1 MPADMLTSWT
11 NRFLKHLEHERR
23 LSPRTVE
30 NYHRDL
36 LKIQQYCTDRHIDH
50 WPALDIHHVRA
61 LVAGLHRQ
69 GLHGRTIAR
78 LLSALRSLFRYLLRE
93 GEVTHNP
100 AEGVSAPKAK
110 RPLPKV
116 LDVDQV
122 DRLLDIRGKEPLTL
136 RDRAMMEL
144 MYSSGLRLAELAG
157 LNLNDVDLR
166 DALVTVTGKGSK
178 TRVLPVGKQALASIN
193 DWLRVREGLARP
205 DESAL
210 FTNRNGGRLAR
221 RSIEARMRQWGLRQG
236 LDAKVHPHR
245 LRHSFASHML
255 ESSQDLRA
263 VQELLGHADIGTT
276 QIYTHLDFQ
285 HLAQVYDSAH
295 PRAKRK
301 RRS

>member
-1 MPADMLTSWT
+1 MPADILTSWT
-11 NRFLKHLEHERR
+11 HRFLKHLEHERR
-23 LSPRTVE
+23 LSARTVE
-30 NYHRDL
+30 NYQRDL
-36 LKIQQYCTDRHIDH
+36 QRISLYCADRQINS
-50 WPALDIHHVRA
+50 WSELDIHQVRA
-61 LVAGLHRQ
+61 LVATLHRQ
-69 GLHGRTIAR
+69 GLHGRSIAR

-122 DRLLDIRGKEPLTL
+122 SRLLDIRGKEPLTL

-157 LNLNDVDLR
+157 LDLNDVDLR
-166 DALVTVTGKGSK
+166 DALVTVTGKGNK
-178 TRVLPVGKQALASIN
+178 TRVLPVGKQALNSID
-193 DWLRVREGLARP
+193 DWLRVREDLAKP
-205 DESAL
+205 DETAL
-210 FTNRNGGRLAR
+210 FINRNGGRLAR

>member
-1 MPADMLTSWT
+1 MATDILSTWT
-11 NRFLKHLEHERR
+11 DRFLKHLEHERR

-36 LKIQQYCTDRHIDH
+36 QRIQQYCADRHIHH
-50 WPALDIHHVRA
+50 WPQLDIHQVRA
-61 LVAGLHRQ
+61 LVASLHRQ

-122 DRLLDIRGKEPLTL
+122 NRLLDIRGKEPLTL

-157 LNLNDVDLR
+157 LDLNDVDLR
-166 DALVTVTGKGSK
+166 DGLVTVTGKGNK
-178 TRVLPVGKQALASIN
+178 TRVLPVGKQALESIN
-193 DWLRVREGLARP
+193 EWLRVREGLARP
-205 DESAL
+205 DETAL

-236 LDAKVHPHR
+236 LDATVHPHR

-285 HLAQVYDSAH
+285 HLAQVYDAAH